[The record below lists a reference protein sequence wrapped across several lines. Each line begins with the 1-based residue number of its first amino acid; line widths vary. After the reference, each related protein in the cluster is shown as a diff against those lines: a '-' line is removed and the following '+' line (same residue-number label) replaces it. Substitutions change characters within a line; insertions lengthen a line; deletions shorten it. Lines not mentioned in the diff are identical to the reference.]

1 MFSRSKTALSG
12 SPPFPVADPKE
23 VLTYM
28 QVLTMECVTG
38 VEVSASGIIH
48 AVRIEA
54 GALPRRMR
62 QSRGTR
68 PVSYTHLTINIPIF
82 QSGRVKADIE
92 QADAAVS
99 QRQAEYDDEMGVVCL
114 LYTSR
119 CV

>member
-54 GALPRRMR
+54 GALPQENATIARYKAALVRWGFAMPWLHQPANEFDRTAVLKNSRRTTSH
-62 QSRGTR
+62 SRR
-68 PVSYTHLTINIPIF
+68 PRTKQIRAHV
-82 QSGRVKADIE
+82 
-92 QADAAVS
+92 
-99 QRQAEYDDEMGVVCL
+99 
-114 LYTSR
+114 
-119 CV
+119 